1 MAFKL
6 FSDNAGHFFFFYA
19 LYNQHKFH
27 FFGGGR
33 GVGSPSELILLAF
46 RLPLL
51 PFQLANFLFIIIII
65 IIFHERQ
72 LTYKESKREYREYP
86 TGDLIFLHIRTSI
99 YAALNV

>member
-1 MAFKL
+1 MLAT
-6 FSDNAGHFFFFYA
+6 FSFFTHFTININFFFFW
-19 LYNQHKFH
+19 
-27 FFGGGR
+27 GGR

-46 RLPLL
+46 RLPPL
-51 PFQLANFLFIIIII
+51 PFQLANFLFIII

-86 TGDLIFLHIRTSI
+86 TGDLIFLHTRTSI

>member
-1 MAFKL
+1 MLAT
-6 FSDNAGHFFFFYA
+6 FSFFTHFTININFIF
-19 LYNQHKFH
+19 LE
-27 FFGGGR
+27 GR

-51 PFQLANFLFIIIII
+51 PFQLANFLFIII

>member
-1 MAFKL
+1 MLAT
-6 FSDNAGHFFFFYA
+6 FSFFTHFTININFI
-19 LYNQHKFH
+19 
-27 FFGGGR
+27 FGGGR
-33 GVGSPSELILLAF
+33 GVGSPSEFILLAF

-51 PFQLANFLFIIIII
+51 PFQLANFLFIIII

>member
-1 MAFKL
+1 MLAT
-6 FSDNAGHFFFFYA
+6 FSFFTHFTININFI
-19 LYNQHKFH
+19 

-65 IIFHERQ
+65 FHERQ

-86 TGDLIFLHIRTSI
+86 TGDLIFLHTRTSI

>member
-6 FSDNAGHFFFFYA
+6 FSDNTGHFFFFHA
-19 LYNQHKFH
+19 RYNQHKFH

-33 GVGSPSELILLAF
+33 EVGSPSELILLAF
-46 RLPLL
+46 RHPLL

-65 IIFHERQ
+65 IHERQ

>member
-1 MAFKL
+1 MLAT
-6 FSDNAGHFFFFYA
+6 FSFFTHFTININFI
-19 LYNQHKFH
+19 

-51 PFQLANFLFIIIII
+51 PFQLANFLFINI

-86 TGDLIFLHIRTSI
+86 TGDLIFLHTRTSI

>member
-1 MAFKL
+1 MLAT
-6 FSDNAGHFFFFYA
+6 FSFFTHFTININFIFFG
-19 LYNQHKFH
+19 
-27 FFGGGR
+27 GGGR

-65 IIFHERQ
+65 FHERQ

-86 TGDLIFLHIRTSI
+86 TGDLIFLHTRTSI

>member
-6 FSDNAGHFFFFYA
+6 FSDNTGHFFFFYA
-19 LYNQHKFH
+19 RYNQHKFH
-27 FFGGGR
+27 FGGGR

-65 IIFHERQ
+65 IFHERQ

-86 TGDLIFLHIRTSI
+86 TGDLIFLHTRTSI

>member
-1 MAFKL
+1 MLAT
-6 FSDNAGHFFFFYA
+6 FSFFTHFTININFIF
-19 LYNQHKFH
+19 L
-27 FFGGGR
+27 GGGR

-46 RLPLL
+46 RLPPL
-51 PFQLANFLFIIIII
+51 PFQLANFLFIII

-86 TGDLIFLHIRTSI
+86 TGDLIFLHTRTSI

>member
-1 MAFKL
+1 MLAT
-6 FSDNAGHFFFFYA
+6 FSFFTHFTININFIF
-19 LYNQHKFH
+19 L
-27 FFGGGR
+27 GGR

-65 IIFHERQ
+65 IHERQ

>member
-6 FSDNAGHFFFFYA
+6 FSDNTGHFFFFYA
-19 LYNQHKFH
+19 RYNQHKFH
-27 FFGGGR
+27 FGGGGGR

-46 RLPLL
+46 RLPPL
-51 PFQLANFLFIIIII
+51 PFQLANFLFIII

-86 TGDLIFLHIRTSI
+86 TGDLIFLHTRTSI

>member
-1 MAFKL
+1 MLAT
-6 FSDNAGHFFFFYA
+6 FSFFTHFTININFIF
-19 LYNQHKFH
+19 LG
-27 FFGGGR
+27 GGGR

-65 IIFHERQ
+65 IFHERQ

-86 TGDLIFLHIRTSI
+86 TGYLIFLHIRTSI
-99 YAALNV
+99 YAAFNV